1 MARRMERKSARL
13 LALLLA
19 LIMIGSVFAY
29 MLRGGSAEKREVI
42 YRLDGFREYVNWT
55 PADAVYIQYY
65 NLSYT
70 SKLGKDDPLASMIIS
85 DLNKLL
91 IPAIFSRQV
100 LEVTGGISQVMIAD
114 FGEAMPLY
122 FVDARMSKI
131 YFTNESEIQHGNF
144 TLKVRRPGIAL
155 VSELSPL
162 VVGYKPLV
170 EKAVD
175 TVEGKYPSFGNKS
188 YSYLSR
194 INGGFAYAFFASGD
208 VVRQW
213 IRSGNESPA
222 DFFFEGY
229 RYNFNNNSY
238 EKVWA
243 MHFEGNYF
251 FGGMNESEKNFE
263 YYKVQNFDDGL
274 SIAIMEDKNFTRVVN
289 ARPNILTWQISFNT
303 TENEG

>member
-1 MARRMERKSARL
+1 MAKQMEKKSARL
-13 LALLLA
+13 LAFLLA

-29 MLRGGSAEKREVI
+29 MLRGGSAEHREVV
-42 YRLDGFREYVNWT
+42 YRLDDFREYVNWT
-55 PADAVYIQYY
+55 PADPVYVQYY

-70 SKLGKDDPLASMIIS
+70 SKLGSKDPLASMVTT
-85 DLNKLL
+85 DLQKLL

-100 LEVTGGISQVMIAD
+100 LEVTRGISQVMIVD
-114 FGEAMPLY
+114 FGETVPLY
-122 FVDARMSKI
+122 FVDAGMSKI
-131 YFTNESEIQHGNF
+131 YFAKEDEIKHGNF
-144 TLKVRRPGIAL
+144 TLQVRRPGIAL

-175 TVEGKYPSFGNKS
+175 TVEGNYPSFGNKT

-194 INGGFAYAFFASGD
+194 INGSFAYAFFAYGD
-208 VVRQW
+208 VVKQW
-213 IRSGNESPA
+213 IRVGNESPA

-229 RYNFNNNSY
+229 RYNFNNSSY

-263 YYKVQNFDDGL
+263 YYKVQNFGDGL
-274 SIAIMEDKNFTRVVN
+274 SVAVMEDKNFTKVVN
-289 ARPNILTWQISFNT
+289 ARPNILTWQISFNNT
-303 TENEG
+303 QNEG